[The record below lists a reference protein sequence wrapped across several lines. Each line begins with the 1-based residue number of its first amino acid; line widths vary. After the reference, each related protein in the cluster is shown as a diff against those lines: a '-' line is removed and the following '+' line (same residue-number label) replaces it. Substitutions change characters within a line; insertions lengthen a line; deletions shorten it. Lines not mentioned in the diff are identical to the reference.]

1 MCMCSPSMTSRT
13 CSPAW
18 LLVIGDPAVTGPEA
32 VACPRCAGSGEG
44 PVDGEPCAGCGGRGV
59 IDVADLV
66 DDRTHDDEAFD
77 RWREEGVAA

>member
-1 MCMCSPSMTSRT
+1 MQMRLVTIQGFVILLGFHAPMDCDAVPCS
-13 CSPAW
+13 
-18 LLVIGDPAVTGPEA
+18 
-32 VACPRCAGSGEG
+32 RCKGSGEG